1 LNWAWRYIPAIP
13 VLRRL
18 RQEDLK
24 FKDRLSY
31 IGRLC
36 LKKKKKRCCKGGT
49 LCELDDLEH
58 MYSSGATVMNSEIQR
73 PSQRC
78 LHPVRV

>member
-1 LNWAWRYIPAIP
+1 
-13 VLRRL
+13 
-18 RQEDLK
+18 
-24 FKDRLSY
+24 
-31 IGRLC
+31 
-36 LKKKKKRCCKGGT
+36 
-49 LCELDDLEH
+49 